1 MHDVPPG
8 FPAPPPV
15 ELIVL
20 PGAPSLRS
28 GSDRIS
34 QVESFALVGVEARTV
49 VVEVSV
55 TNGYPR
61 TTIVGM
67 PDLSVR
73 ESRERVESAIKASGL
88 SFPDRRITINLSP
101 AELPKEG
108 AIFDLPVAIGI
119 IAEEKGLA
127 RDNLADWAIAGELS
141 LDGSVRPVRGVLAM
155 AMAIASSS
163 NSQRRLMV
171 PEANAAEAAIVDGVQ
186 VVAVADLKEA
196 VDTIRGRPHSIG
208 RRAPAST
215 HITGRGPAG
224 STGAEV
230 DLADVRGQ
238 PAARRAL
245 EVAVAGGH
253 NLLLIGTPGGGKT
266 LLAQRIPGILPPM
279 SRQESLE
286 ATLVYSAA
294 GRIPAGQGLL
304 AARPFRAPHTSISA
318 IGMVGGGS
326 KPQPGEV
333 SLAHNGV
340 LFLDELPEFAPST
353 LNLLRQPIEEGRVM
367 IVRAHSSACF
377 PARFILVAAMNPCP
391 CGYLGDSRRAC
402 RCPPTR
408 VRQYRAR
415 ISGPLLDR
423 IDLHIEVPRVSLDA
437 ISGDKDGEST
447 ADVRRRVIA
456 AREVQSGRFAEE
468 PEIHCNAQMGLR
480 LLKLHAI
487 PDARGRALLR
497 MAAERLGLSGR
508 AYHRIL
514 RVARTIADL
523 DGTANVG
530 EKQIAEAVGYRVL
543 DRAGPET

>member
-1 MHDVPPG
+1 MTDVPPES
-8 FPAPPPV
+8 PAPPRV

-20 PGAPSLRS
+20 PGAPALQS
-28 GSDRIS
+28 GPGRVS

-119 IAEEKGLA
+119 IAEENGLA
-127 RDNLADWAIAGELS
+127 RDRLMDWAIAGELS
-141 LDGSVRPVRGVLAM
+141 LDGSVRPIRGVLAM

-163 NSQRRLMV
+163 NSRRRLMV
-171 PEANAAEAAIVDGVQ
+171 PRANAAEAEIVDGVH
-186 VVAVADLKEA
+186 VVPVTNLREA
-196 VDTIRGRPHSIG
+196 VDAIRGRRHSRSSPPSSADLG
-208 RRAPAST
+208 
-215 HITGRGPAG
+215 GPAPTDVIG
-224 STGAEV
+224 GASSTTAAEV

-294 GRIPAGQGLL
+294 GRIPAGRGLL
-304 AARPFRAPHTSISA
+304 DLRPFRAPHTSISA
-318 IGMVGGGS
+318 VGMVGGGS
-326 KPQPGEV
+326 RPQAGEV

-353 LNLLRQPIEEGRVM
+353 LNLLRQPIEEGRIT
-367 IVRAHSSACF
+367 IVRAT
-377 PARFILVAAMNPCP
+377 
-391 CGYLGDSRRAC
+391 RRI
-402 RCPPTR
+402 R
-408 VRQYRAR
+408 
-415 ISGPLLDR
+415 
-423 IDLHIEVPRVSLDA
+423 
-437 ISGDKDGEST
+437 
-447 ADVRRRVIA
+447 
-456 AREVQSGRFAEE
+456 
-468 PEIHCNAQMGLR
+468 
-480 LLKLHAI
+480 
-487 PDARGRALLR
+487 
-497 MAAERLGLSGR
+497 
-508 AYHRIL
+508 
-514 RVARTIADL
+514 
-523 DGTANVG
+523 
-530 EKQIAEAVGYRVL
+530 
-543 DRAGPET
+543 